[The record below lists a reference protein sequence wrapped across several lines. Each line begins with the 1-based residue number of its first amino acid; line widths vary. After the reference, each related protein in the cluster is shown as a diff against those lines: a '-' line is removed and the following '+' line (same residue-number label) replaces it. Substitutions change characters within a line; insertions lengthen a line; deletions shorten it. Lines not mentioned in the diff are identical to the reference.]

1 MRNYSVRIFEYLILG
16 LVFHTKK
23 YKYNRCE
30 HKCKIK
36 DVWGET
42 IEKVAIIAILALAIV
57 AVPAMANDASA
68 FKGTDILGNGIFES
82 SDGLKFPEGSVL
94 TDTNFDSITVGN
106 DNARAI
112 GWEGM
117 FPFFNKPAKAT
128 NNLEIKKNQQVGPG
142 QCCQALDNS
151 CPCQDCTIT
160 TNIDNVRVGDRN
172 ANAFGNAEAVN
183 NVKLVLNQAQ

>member
-1 MRNYSVRIFEYLILG
+1 MG

-42 IEKVAIIAILALAIV
+42 IEKVAIIALLALAIV
-57 AVPAMANDASA
+57 AAPVMAQDASA

-82 SDGLKFPEGSVL
+82 SDGLKFPEGVL
-94 TDTNFDSITVGN
+94 SDTNFDSITVGN

-112 GWEGM
+112 GFDGF
-117 FPFFNKPAKAT
+117 FPFTSPKAKAT
-128 NNLEIKKNQQVGPG
+128 NNLEIKKNQQVGACE
-142 QCCQALDNS
+142 CCQALNNA
-151 CPCQDCTIT
+151 CPCQDCCIT
-160 TNIDNVRVGDRN
+160 TNIDQVHVGNRD
-172 ANAFGNAEAVN
+172 AQAYGNAEAVN
-183 NVKLVLNQAQ
+183 NVKLVLNQAP

>member
-1 MRNYSVRIFEYLILG
+1 LS

-57 AVPAMANDASA
+57 AIPGMAGSSSSMMG
-68 FKGTDILGNGIFES
+68 GTDVLGNGIFES
-82 SDGLKFPEGSVL
+82 SDGLKFPDGVLAGSTLSDV
-94 TDTNFDSITVGN
+94 NFDTIRVGN
-106 DNARAI
+106 DNANAY
-112 GWEGM
+112 GFEGF
-117 FPFFNKPAKAT
+117 FPFESRPARAT
-128 NNLEIKKNQQVGPG
+128 NNLEVKKNQQVGPSD
-142 QCCQALDNS
+142 CCQALSNS
-151 CPCQDCTIT
+151 CPCQDCSIT
-160 TNIDNVRVGDRN
+160 TNIDNVVVGNRN
-172 ANAFGNAEAVN
+172 AQAYGNAEAEN

>member
-1 MRNYSVRIFEYLILG
+1 LG

-57 AVPAMANDASA
+57 AAPAMAKESSSMMS
-68 FKGTDILGNGIFES
+68 GTDILGNGIFES
-82 SDGLKFPEGSVL
+82 SDGLKFPEGTLS
-94 TDTNFDSITVGN
+94 DTNFDSITVG
-106 DNARAI
+106 DDRANAQ
-112 GWEGM
+112 GWDDW
-117 FPFFNKPAKAT
+117 FPFTGPRAKAE
-128 NNLEIKKNQQVGPG
+128 NNLEIKKNQQVGACE
-142 QCCQALDNS
+142 CCQAIDNT
-151 CPCQDCTIT
+151 CPCQDCCIT
-160 TNIDNVRVGDRN
+160 TNIDQVHVGDRT

-183 NVKLVLNQAQ
+183 NVKLVLNQAP